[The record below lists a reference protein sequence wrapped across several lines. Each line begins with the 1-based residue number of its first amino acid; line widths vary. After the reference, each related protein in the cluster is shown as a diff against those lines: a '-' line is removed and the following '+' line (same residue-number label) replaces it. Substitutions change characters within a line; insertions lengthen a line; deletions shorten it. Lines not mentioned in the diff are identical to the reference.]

1 MTDRPSRHRPHRDR
15 PHRDHTGAP
24 APVDPHASDRRVAI
38 ALSHDIG
45 SDQAP
50 TVVAKGYG
58 DVAEQILRLA
68 FDNDVKVRTDPDL
81 AQILEVVEVDCEIPV
96 QAFAAVAEILT
107 YVYRMNGTQAPPG
120 PGRSMPSGDPS

>member
-1 MTDRPSRHRPHRDR
+1 MDRSRPSRSRPPSRDR
-15 PHRDHTGAP
+15 Q
-24 APVDPHASDRRVAI
+24 VAI

-58 DVAEQILRLA
+58 ALAEQILRLA
-68 FDNDVKVRTDPDL
+68 FDNDVKVRKDPDL
-81 AQILEVVEVDCEIPV
+81 AQILEVVDVDCEIPV

-107 YVYRMNGTQAPPG
+107 YVYRMNGALPAG
-120 PGRSMPSGDPS
+120 GRADGDQP